1 MGNDGGSIPRRDEL
15 VRMKK
20 KPEEVY
26 CKCLFY
32 QYSHSYYYCRK
43 TRIPNDSFVGNIVHL
58 LNNVCRSQ

>member
-26 CKCLFY
+26 GNCIFYFISTLLPRYLF
-32 QYSHSYYYCRK
+32 
-43 TRIPNDSFVGNIVHL
+43 L
-58 LNNVCRSQ
+58 LQM

>member
-26 CKCLFY
+26 CKCLFC
-32 QYSHSYYYCRK
+32 QYSH
-43 TRIPNDSFVGNIVHL
+43 T
-58 LNNVCRSQ
+58 